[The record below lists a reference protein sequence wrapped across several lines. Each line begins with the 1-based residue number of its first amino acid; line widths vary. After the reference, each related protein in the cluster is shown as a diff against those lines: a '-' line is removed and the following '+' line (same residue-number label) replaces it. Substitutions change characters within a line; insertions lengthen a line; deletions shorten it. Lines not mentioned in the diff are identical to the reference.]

1 VSNVRDSSYSIKLQM
16 KFIDLTLQSP
26 EQNVAFDEALVNE
39 CEDGFGDE
47 ILRFWEPH
55 DYFVVLGY
63 SSKVH
68 AEVNIDSC
76 RNCTIPIFRRYS
88 GGGTVVQGPGCLN
101 FSLVLK
107 THDIGPLSNIAGTN
121 SFIMRRHIQALQP
134 FIEEVI
140 NIGGYTDL
148 TIRQMKFSGNSQRRR
163 QRFLLFH
170 GTFLLRF
177 DISIVEKLLL
187 LPEKQPPYR
196 NNRSH
201 TAFLTN
207 LAVSPYII
215 KEALQKEWDA
225 YEHLRIVPV
234 ERIDRL
240 VKDRYASPGW
250 TFRF

>member
-1 VSNVRDSSYSIKLQM
+1 M

-26 EQNVAFDEALVNE
+26 EQNVAFDEALINE
-39 CEDGFGDE
+39 CEDGCGDE
-47 ILRFWEPH
+47 ILRFWEPRE
-55 DYFVVLGY
+55 YFVVLGY
-63 SSKVH
+63 SGKVH

-76 RNCTIPIFRRYS
+76 RNGAIPILRRYS

-101 FSLVLK
+101 FSLVMK
-107 THDIGPLSNIAGTN
+107 THDSRPLSNIAGTN

-134 FIEEVI
+134 FVEEVI
-140 NIGGYTDL
+140 DVGGYTDL

-177 DISIVEKLLL
+177 DISIVEKLLP

-207 LAVSPYII
+207 LTVSPHII
-215 KEALQKEWDA
+215 KEALQKEWNA
-225 YEHLRIVPV
+225 REHLRSIPV

-240 VKDRYASPGW
+240 VKDRYASPRW